1 MNFGTL
7 VRGHRENLGA
17 ASVPILT
24 LLSVLGFIPHADQPA
39 PSEEGTA
46 LGLSLTP
53 PASDMRWW
61 TWRSKPPSLDLGG
74 PGIGHGGPGMGVGAL
89 GNPGI
94 TRRPSVLPHSTR
106 GSPAEYRKVNGG
118 LSSHQHHS
126 RSAVCTPFSSLLTE
140 HHSFSVPSLG

>member
-61 TWRSKPPSLDLGG
+61 TWRSKPHRQWSWWPRHGSGSTG
-74 PGIGHGGPGMGVGAL
+74 EPGNYPEAL
-89 GNPGI
+89 GP
-94 TRRPSVLPHSTR
+94 TS
-106 GSPAEYRKVNGG
+106 
-118 LSSHQHHS
+118 
-126 RSAVCTPFSSLLTE
+126 
-140 HHSFSVPSLG
+140 